1 MNTQQRIPAA
11 ICVNNNLSK
20 SPVPINQS
28 PVNYPT
34 NGKIISNLDL
44 ISNVVEPVVGSSSTT
59 TGNVLNRMRMR
70 VYGGGKG
77 LMVRHETKL

>member
-1 MNTQQRIPAA
+1 M
-11 ICVNNNLSK
+11 
-20 SPVPINQS
+20 PINQS
-28 PVNYPT
+28 PVNYPS

-44 ISNVVEPVVGSSSTT
+44 ISNVIEPVVGGSTT